1 MDAADGQEKGAY
13 EKSQRVMYSLN
24 RPPKDFP
31 IHEAHIVKE
40 PRLNFAQ
47 IKSNTP
53 LTSKNNL

>member
-1 MDAADGQEKGAY
+1 MVDAADGQEKEAH

-24 RPPKDFP
+24 RLPRDLP

-53 LTSKNNL
+53 

>member
-1 MDAADGQEKGAY
+1 MIVDVADGQEKGAY
-13 EKSQRVMYSLN
+13 EKSQRVMHSLY
-24 RPPKDFP
+24 RLPKDFP

-53 LTSKNNL
+53 